1 MNEHG
6 RSNQLIWGI
15 AVIGVMFLG
24 SMALVWSSN
33 GRLTSE
39 AKAAVPPAP
48 HAAPHADATAGLEKR
63 VLNLE
68 AKMKT
73 PPSFDTSQI
82 EAQLKDLGS
91 RIAAVQTQLGSF
103 KGADFNTLEAKL
115 ETKIDKAGT
124 TSSESVKKSIG
135 ALQTDVGNLHT
146 RLDQLSQQVASVG
159 EPASKHSSSHSSHS
173 SHSKSRRE

>member
-39 AKAAVPPAP
+39 AKAAVASAP

-73 PPSFDTSQI
+73 PPAFDTSQI
-82 EAQLKDLGS
+82 EAQLNDLGS
-91 RIAAVQTQLGSF
+91 RLSALQTQLGSF
-103 KGADFNTLEAKL
+103 KGADFNALEAKL

-124 TSSESVKKSIG
+124 ASSESVKKSIG
-135 ALQTDVGNLHT
+135 ALQTDLGNLHT
-146 RLDQLSQQVASVG
+146 RFDQLSQQVASATA
-159 EPASKHSSSHSSHS
+159 PASKHSSHS
-173 SHSKSRRE
+173 SHSKSR